1 MTCNKSAQVPQPPAV
16 VEVDYED
23 LRHMTPVA
31 LDLLRAAFVGSK
43 AYGAIAVINI
53 PGYGKKRREAFR
65 AGINLALADPKGREK
80 AAAVSNTYPGWSGTP
95 GDETHPLQSSFLFNV
110 KEEIPGGK
118 TDPYFGKNTFP
129 SEEYRRTFVDLA
141 TPMHN
146 AALEVLHG
154 CDLIME
160 ELTEQGDGNKWSASG
175 RSLHQLALEGPAL
188 AGRFICYDSGFTR
201 EDKLLSE
208 RENGTRETPSDPP
221 DMEIKPAG
229 HAGDGLASMRT
240 HSTPVKS
247 AGHAGDGLASMRT
260 HSTPVK
266 SAGHAGDG
274 LASMRTHSTPVK
286 SAGHAGDGLASM
298 RTHSTPVK
306 SAGHAGDGLASM
318 RTHSTPVKSAGHA
331 GDGLA
336 SMRTHSTPV
345 KSAGH
350 AGDGLA
356 SMRTHSTPVKSAG
369 HAGDGLASMRTHST
383 PVKSAGHAGD
393 GLASMRTHSTPVKSA
408 GHAGDGLASMRTH
421 STPIKSAG
429 HIREGSS
436 AISAIPSSLRPRN
449 ADASASVRAH
459 SSQTV
464 PADLGRHSPE
474 LRFPGPEIQNSF
486 LAEEEST
493 GGDTKDQAAVV
504 DNIIGGEEQELGDY
518 WLPWHIDSNF
528 ITVLH
533 KEVYAY
539 ESDTSFAPEPDG
551 AGLLM
556 MNEEGD
562 VSALETRDDALIVQM
577 GAFAQIY
584 AGGYLSACRH
594 AVRSP
599 RPPGIARFNFC
610 NFWYVPWNTL
620 CNTVEGRE
628 AHCVNKGWNAMMDES
643 YLNITMKQSFAAF
656 RQFMTSPEARL
667 QFADSVRF
675 KELAELLPLPAAAA
689 GASRSSKIVVD
700 VLTDVRCPFS
710 YISQTSLELALSN
723 LGLSDRTVIR
733 YHPLFLNPDVPKEG
747 ESLDDYLLREYGF
760 AKEYAHSETYP
771 LRLAG
776 LEVGIRLNPNRRVV
790 NTFDAH
796 CLVELAQAQGKQCE
810 AVRVLSRRYFENA
823 EDISDAGVLRAVLAE
838 LGLEADAVAT
848 LQVSKSVA
856 AKYTEL
862 SARVSEVPLFLI
874 RESVSGNGLEVG
886 GNRSVADWEGVLA
899 AVLEKS
905 RFVGMA
911 VPGPD
916 GKEVWLAEANPN
928 APVSLALPAQHGW
941 APDAWPYGP
950 EHFTRMDESTDTL
963 MYSEPRLVNHLDEAS
978 LARLTEVYRSAFKLV
993 TPSFSVLDLC
1003 SSWTSHFPEEQVSRA
1018 RVVVHG
1024 LNKMELDANKQ
1035 ATERHV
1041 QDLNGDPRL
1050 PWLDGSFDF
1059 VTLALSVQYLTDPRA
1074 VFSEMHRV
1082 LRPGGMALVAFSHR
1096 CFIEKCV
1103 HEWVKEINDGEGHA
1117 HLICRYFQYGPRGG
1131 WVQLSS
1137 SDVSPRHGDPLWV
1150 VTAVKAGQQL

>member
-1 MTCNKSAQVPQPPAV
+1 MTCNKSAHVPQPPAV

-53 PGYGKKRREAFR
+53 PGYGKKRTEAFR

-201 EDKLLSE
+201 EDRLLSE
-208 RENGTRETPSDPP
+208 RDNGTRDAPSDPL
-221 DMEIKPAG
+221 DMEIKP
-229 HAGDGLASMRT
+229 
-240 HSTPVKS
+240 
-247 AGHAGDGLASMRT
+247 
-260 HSTPVK
+260 
-266 SAGHAGDG
+266 
-274 LASMRTHSTPVK
+274 
-286 SAGHAGDGLASM
+286 
-298 RTHSTPVK
+298 
-306 SAGHAGDGLASM
+306 
-318 RTHSTPVKSAGHA
+318 
-331 GDGLA
+331 
-336 SMRTHSTPV
+336 
-345 KSAGH
+345 
-350 AGDGLA
+350 
-356 SMRTHSTPVKSAG
+356 AG

-459 SSQTV
+459 SSQTM

-474 LRFPGPEIQNSF
+474 LGFLGPELRNPF
-486 LAEEEST
+486 LTEEEST

-723 LGLSDRTVIR
+723 LGLRDRTVIR